1 MDLPHNLFK
10 ARLVKPEPLIGSWL
24 MSASPLVTEAMGCAG
39 FDFLVVDME
48 HCPIDLPQA
57 LSLLQVLAGTPT
69 PPMLRVPWNDAVV
82 VKRVL
87 DAGAQTIMFP
97 FIQTIDEARQA
108 VAATRYPPKGI
119 RGVAGMNRAGR
130 FGTVDDYVHK
140 AASELCVILQVETPS
155 AVALLSDIAALEG
168 VDAVFIG
175 PADLSANMGLLGKV
189 DNPKV
194 QDALSAGAKV
204 ARQAGKPCGI
214 IGQDAAAVQK
224 YLEMGFTFVAMGSD
238 VGLMMHQ
245 AAVGLNALR
254 KSNKAS
260 PAGPY

>member
-1 MDLPHNLFK
+1 MDLPHNIFK
-10 ARLVKPEPLIGSWL
+10 ARLHEPEPQIGSWL

-57 LSLLQVLAGTPT
+57 LSLLQVLAGTST
-69 PPMLRVPWNDAVV
+69 PPVLRVPWNDAVV

-97 FIQTIDEARQA
+97 FIQTVEEAQQA
-108 VAATRYPPKGI
+108 VASTRYPPQGI

-130 FGTVDDYVHK
+130 FGTIDDYVHK
-140 AASELCVILQVETPS
+140 AASELCIILQLETPS
-155 AVALLSDIAALEG
+155 AVALLPDIAALEG

-175 PADLSANMGLLGKV
+175 PADLSANMGLLGKIN
-189 DNPKV
+189 DAKV
-194 QDALSAGAKV
+194 QEALSAGAKA
-204 ARQAGKPCGI
+204 ARQCDKPCGI
-214 IGQDAAAVQK
+214 IGQDIVTVQK
-224 YLEMGFTFVAMGSD
+224 YLDMGFTFVAMGSD

-245 AAVGLNALR
+245 AALGLNALR
-254 KSNKAS
+254 KSRKTSA
-260 PAGPY
+260 AGPY

>member
-1 MDLPHNLFK
+1 MKLPHNLFK
-10 ARLVKPEPLIGSWL
+10 ARLVQSEPLIGSWL

-48 HCPIDLPQA
+48 HCPVDLPQA

-69 PPMLRVPWNDAVV
+69 PPVLRVPWNDAVV

-97 FIQTIDEARQA
+97 FIQTVDEARQA
-108 VAATRYPPKGI
+108 VAATRYPPQGI

-155 AVALLSDIAALEG
+155 AVALLPNIAALEG

-189 DNPKV
+189 GDPKV
-194 QDALSAGAKV
+194 QDALAAGAKA

-214 IGQDAAAVQK
+214 IGQDAAVVQK

-245 AAVGLNALR
+245 AAIGLNALR
-254 KSNKAS
+254 KGKKTSA
-260 PAGPY
+260 AGPY